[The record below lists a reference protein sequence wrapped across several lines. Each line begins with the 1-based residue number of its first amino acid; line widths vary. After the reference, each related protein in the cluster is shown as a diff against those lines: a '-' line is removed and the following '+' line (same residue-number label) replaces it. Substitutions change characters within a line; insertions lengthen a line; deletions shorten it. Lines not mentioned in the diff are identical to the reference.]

1 MYFSEFNS
9 NIQYG
14 TIDKNVSYNS
24 NKTTSNNDYSFLTI
38 F

>member
-1 MYFSEFNS
+1 M
-9 NIQYG
+9 QYG
-14 TIDKNVSYNS
+14 ANDKNVSYNS